1 MSWKNILK
9 ADFMPMGNN
18 YGERLDNLIHFVNNS
33 FPELKQNM
41 IKFQQEHDEIV
52 ARNEEDIN
60 SGRETDNIKGKNEL
74 LNLQTLFTR
83 RNGVRD
89 AYVKIINSIRDR

>member
-9 ADFMPMGNN
+9 ADFMPMGNTLS
-18 YGERLDNLIHFVNNS
+18 ERLENLIYFVNNS

-41 IKFQQEHDEIV
+41 IKFQQEYDKII
-52 ARNEEDIN
+52 ARNKEDID
-60 SGRETDNIKGKNEL
+60 SGKETDNIKSKNEL

-89 AYVKIINSIRDR
+89 AYVKIINSFRDV